1 MCRVVS
7 IFLISNPAKLRI
19 KGGSNLNIHQNLPK
33 TPKSRLIFFFSYWCI
48 PQYVTSDHHVII
60 HGCCLVILLLH
71 SFFCFQ
77 TTGLVAFLVVSKSK
91 SLTVCNSQYCFQCC
105 STEWWSAELA
115 DCLDSPLIS
124 AGFQVMWLFQVSW
137 HNHKLKWLLFNNKK
151 NVFSLPNIAPI

>member
-1 MCRVVS
+1 MTC
-7 IFLISNPAKLRI
+7 
-19 KGGSNLNIHQNLPK
+19 
-33 TPKSRLIFFFSYWCI
+33 
-48 PQYVTSDHHVII
+48 DHHVII

-91 SLTVCNSQYCFQCC
+91 SLTVCNSQYCFQYC

-137 HNHKLKWLLFNNKK
+137 HYHKLKWLLFNNKK
-151 NVFSLPNIAPI
+151 KMCSACQTLLLYKSWYHKINGALFENCVLTEFVRLFGRSNQKLEEM